1 MTNKKV
7 ISWFSELSKNDIP
20 LVGGKGANLGEM
32 TNAGMP
38 IPPGFV
44 VNVNAYNEFLDKAG
58 IQNEIMGILKATD
71 VNDSDKLEVNAEKVR
86 NIITK
91 AHMPENIANDIR
103 KSYQQ
108 LNKNLGESTTDVFV
122 AVRSSATAEDVPDA
136 SFAGQQDTYLN
147 VLGADNVIK
156 MVQKCWASLFT
167 ARAIFYREEN
177 KFVHEEV
184 SIAVVIQKMV
194 NSTTSGVMFTVNP
207 VSLNKDEVLIEAV
220 YGLGEA
226 IVGGQVT
233 PDNYLVDKKSL
244 VINQKIIGK
253 QLWKYTKEKGKTVTK
268 DIEPELQKKQKISD
282 ENIKKLAV
290 IANNIHKH
298 YGMVMDIEWAAESDD
313 LYITQARPETT
324 IKKSESQSEVREESV
339 KEKKMEGVKLNKLTE
354 MMNKAISSKDAGD
367 PVVKGYTGSPGVGIG
382 KVVVLPG
389 ADERHEKGIK
399 LGDVLNKITEGDI
412 MVTTMTDPNMVPGM
426 KRAGAIVTDE
436 GGMTCHA
443 AIVSRELGI
452 PCVIGSGNA
461 TKELKDGMFITVD
474 ATRSVVYNKVIKE
487 LLEEKIKE
495 EEKKVQKTAKA
506 EAGTYVMAAP
516 AKIITATEV
525 KVNID
530 FPELADPAL
539 ETGADGVGLL
549 RAEHMFINIGVHPGK
564 MIKDGRENELV
575 DRIANEIFG
584 VAGKFSPRPVWYRT
598 LDAPTDE
605 FKEMEGGENEPKES
619 NPMLGWRGIRRSL
632 DEVDILKCEFKAIKK
647 LREKGVKNVGVM
659 LPLVQ
664 SPDEIRRAKEI
675 ARSVGLEP
683 QKDVEFGVMVE
694 TPAAALI
701 IDDLIKEGI
710 DFISFGTNDLTQY
723 TLAVDRNNANV
734 TKLFRETHPA
744 VLKLIEMVIKKCYAA
759 GVKTSICGQ
768 AGSYPDVVEKLV
780 KWGITSVSA
789 NIDAVQAIRETVARV
804 EKKLL
809 VESARQGK

>member
-1 MTNKKV
+1 MDKIIN
-7 ISWFSELSKNDIP
+7 WFNELSKEDIP

-32 TNAGMP
+32 TNAKMI

-44 VNVNAYNEFLDKAG
+44 VNVCAYDEFLEITG
-58 IQNEIMGILKATD
+58 IKGEIMGILKETD
-71 VNDSDKLEVNAEKVR
+71 VNDSDKLDENAQKIR
-86 NIITK
+86 NIIIN
-91 AHMPENIANDIR
+91 APLPGGIASEIR
-103 KSYQQ
+103 ESYF
-108 LNKNLGESTTDVFV
+108 KLGREILESGGEVFV

-147 VLGADNVIK
+147 IRGADNVIK

-177 KFVHEEV
+177 NFVHEDV
-184 SIAVVIQKMV
+184 SIAVVVQKMV
-194 NSTTSGVMFTVNP
+194 NSTSSGVMFTVNP
-207 VSLNKDEVLIEAV
+207 VTHNKNEILIEAV

-226 IVGGQVT
+226 IVGGEVT
-233 PDNYLVDKKSL
+233 PDNYIVDKNTREIKG
-244 VINQKIIGK
+244 KIIGK
-253 QLWKYTKEKGKTVTK
+253 QTWYYTKEEGKTIKK
-268 DIEPELQKKQKISD
+268 DIEPSIQDKQKISD
-282 ENIKKLAV
+282 ENIKKLAE
-290 IANNIHKH
+290 IANNIHNH
-298 YGMVMDIEWAAESDD
+298 YGMAMDIEWAAEYDN

-324 IKKSESQSEVREESV
+324 ISKTKAAAGENKIRAVEN
-339 KEKKMEGVKLNKLTE
+339 VKLNKLMELTD
-354 MMNKAISSKDAGD
+354 KAVSAKDAGD
-367 PVVKGYTGSPGVGIG
+367 HIVKGYVGSPGVGLG

-389 ADERHEKGIK
+389 AEERHEKGIK
-399 LGDVLNKITEGDI
+399 LGDALNKIEEGDI

-461 TKELKDGMFITVD
+461 TRELLDGMFITVD
-474 ATRSVVYNKVIKE
+474 ATKGIVYNKIIKE
-487 LLEEKIKE
+487 LLEEKIA
-495 EEKKVQKTAKA
+495 EEKGKDKKAKEA
-506 EAGTYVMAAP
+506 EAGGKEIAIVHAA
-516 AKIITATEV
+516 IITATEV

-530 FPELADPAL
+530 FPELADTAVA
-539 ETGADGVGLL
+539 TGADGVGLL
-549 RAEHMFINIGVHPGK
+549 RAEHMFINIGMHPGK
-564 MIKDGRENELV
+564 MIAEGREDELI
-575 DRIANEIFG
+575 DAIANEIAG
-584 VAGKFSPRPVWYRT
+584 VAGKFTPRPVWYRT

-605 FKEMEGGENEPKES
+605 FREMEGGENEPKES
-619 NPMLGWRGIRRSL
+619 NPMLGWRGIRRSV
-632 DEVDILKCEFKAIKK
+632 DEKNIIACEFKAIKK
-647 LREKGVKNVGVM
+647 LRGKGIKNVGVM

-664 SPDEIRRAKEI
+664 SPEEVRKAKEI

-683 QKDVEFGVMVE
+683 QKDIEFGVMVE

-701 IDDLIKEGI
+701 IDELIAEGI

-789 NIDAVQAIRETVARV
+789 NIDAVQTIRETVARV

-809 VESARQGK
+809 VDNARRGK